1 MGDPLTTQTTKTIS
15 LKILYVYSKCILC
28 ISHCCK
34 QYYCNMSIQWI
45 IHDQLY
51 INLYLL
57 SLSKIS
63 NVICE
68 GLPTETFLGSEVGS
82 IEREKFSTPSTT
94 LSSIIATLNTAWVS
108 PARNVTLNGPELMSS
123 PLHIEWTQLVLLL
136 VLTLASLPV
145 AVVSTCTVMSNNNGL
160 LRTNTGCTFPVPS
173 VALYTDSL
181 KNIKNIRARSKEVTT
196 SSYYNI
202 YKPGAA
208 NIISCIIIIHSIMI
222 QY

>member
-1 MGDPLTTQTTKTIS
+1 M
-15 LKILYVYSKCILC
+15 
-28 ISHCCK
+28 
-34 QYYCNMSIQWI
+34 
-45 IHDQLY
+45 
-51 INLYLL
+51 YLL

-63 NVICE
+63 NVVCE
-68 GLPTETFLGSEVGS
+68 ELPTETFLGSEVGS

-181 KNIKNIRARSKEVTT
+181 KNTTAKSKEVTT
-196 SSYYNI
+196 SWYYNI

-208 NIISCIIIIHSIMI
+208 NIISCIIITHSAMI
-222 QY
+222 